1 MTEQHALVQA
11 ELRVRVTELV
21 RDVDPS
27 ALDQPAAATP
37 GWRVRDVLA
46 HMVGVSDDVVN
57 GRLDGIA
64 SDAWTGAQVERRR
77 SISID
82 ELLGDWEHYGP
93 QFENLL
99 AGAPEEI
106 AGQAVFDAA
115 THEHDVR
122 QAIGRPGARDSDAMY
137 LSWRWLVNTRTRA
150 GSPAIRFV
158 TEQGDDVA
166 GAGEPQ
172 VTVHAPRFELLRAT
186 TGRRTAEEIAGYEWE
201 PGPPDA
207 TFLVAAPFFTIRT
220 QSLAE

>member
-1 MTEQHALVQA
+1 MTEQHAAVQA
-11 ELRVRVTELV
+11 ELRVRVTDLV
-21 RDVDPS
+21 RQVDPA

-37 GWRVRDVLA
+37 GWRVRDLLA

-77 SISID
+77 NVSIA

-93 QFENLL
+93 EFETLL

-122 QAIGRPGARDSDAMY
+122 QAIARPGARDSDAMD
-137 LSWRWLVNTRTRA
+137 LSWDWLLHTRTSSGA
-150 GSPAIRFV
+150 PAIRFV
-158 TEQGDDVA
+158 TERGEEVA

-172 VTVHAPRFELLRAT
+172 VTVRAPRFELLRAT
-186 TGRRTAEEIAGYEWE
+186 TGRRTVEEIASYEWE
-201 PGPPDA
+201 PAPDV
-207 TFLVAAPFFTIRT
+207 TFLIAAPFFTIRSD
-220 QSLAE
+220 SLGE

>member
-21 RDVDPS
+21 RDVAP
-27 ALDQPAAATP
+27 AVLDQPAAATP

-77 SISID
+77 NVTIG

-93 QFENLL
+93 EFEKLL
-99 AGAPEEI
+99 TSAPEEI

-122 QAIGRPGARDSDAMY
+122 QAIGRPGARDSDAMD
-137 LSWRWLVNTRTRA
+137 LSWQWLVSTRTRA
-150 GSPAIRFV
+150 GAPAIRFV
-158 TEQGDDVA
+158 TEWGDELA
-166 GAGEPQ
+166 GTGEPQ

-186 TGRRTAEEIAGYEWE
+186 TGRRTAEEIASYEWD
-201 PGPPDA
+201 PAPDA
-207 TFLVAAPFFTIRT
+207 TFLLAAPFFTIRT
-220 QSLAE
+220 ESLAE